1 MQRYH
6 FHHSNFEFQSKQ
18 IKQFS
23 SGPGNFPV
31 FLTRRNLQFLTR
43 PGFQIQPG
51 PKNLDSA
58 IATRKPARNP
68 EKPGHLPSP
77 GFSTLLF
84 LLDAQTLGCMDIIFL
99 PSKGKIQF
107 LKSYLQ
113 VKIIVFATKVIK
125 VRSHVRDLRGLSF
138 IFLCEQRENRYR

>member
-6 FHHSNFEFQSKQ
+6 FHHSNFEFRSKQ

-23 SGPGNFPV
+23 TGPGNFPV

-58 IATRKPARNP
+58 IATRKNPAICRARVFQRYYFYLTP
-68 EKPGHLPSP
+68 R
-77 GFSTLLF
+77 LLVVWIYF
-84 LLDAQTLGCMDIIFL
+84 FL